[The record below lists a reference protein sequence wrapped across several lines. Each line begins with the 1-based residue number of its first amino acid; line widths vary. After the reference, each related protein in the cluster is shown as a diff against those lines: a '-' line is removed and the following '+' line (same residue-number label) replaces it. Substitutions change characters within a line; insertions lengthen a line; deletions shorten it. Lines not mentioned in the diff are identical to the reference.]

1 MSNST
6 EVVAPPETGTRPVL
20 TVASIEMQWDADGD
34 GASTLLQSA
43 LTRVQGAVRADDRV
57 CPVTANRLVVEFGP
71 VANSVPPQVLGYRLA
86 QALGRDLP
94 SNSRSSSLAVSVGMA
109 TPEGHPHASDV
120 TRRALA
126 ASSAGSSQLTRRP
139 FAGTEPS
146 NALITVD
153 GIVGRSM
160 SPATSSRAAVHRRSV
175 YRYRVGRAT
184 TVLSPLVLAGG
195 VDDGT
200 RGGGRNGHDAR
211 VDLTVLVIDPAAD
224 RTDEPGFATMTA
236 ASVAQRLGCRAAAV
250 TASLDGDPALA
261 IDGFALDLVVL
272 VLEGGW
278 SGLSS
283 TWPTGAWG
291 IPASLT
297 AIYRAAGL
305 PVLAVSAGA
314 GAGAVA
320 SCAAQGA
327 LALFGLE
334 QLPEALEALALQ
346 AGDELAT
353 GPEVAFPPH
362 FKALVNLTASERRIL
377 YFMTEGWAAQ
387 DIADQLV
394 VSLTTVR
401 SHIRSTLRKL
411 GVRSQLAAVAIAN
424 SRDLDHALSG
434 DAS

>member
-6 EVVAPPETGTRPVL
+6 EVVAPPETETRPVL
-20 TVASIEMQWDADGD
+20 TVACIEMQWGEGSDGS
-34 GASTLLQSA
+34 ALLQSA
-43 LTRVQGAVRADDRV
+43 LARVQGAVRSEDRV
-57 CPVTANRLVVEFGP
+57 CPVTTKRLVVEFGP

-94 SNSRSSSLAVSVGMA
+94 SEARSSSLAVSVGMA
-109 TPEGHPHASDV
+109 TPEGHPHPSDV

-126 ASSAGSSQLTRRP
+126 ASSAGSSQLSRRP
-139 FAGTEPS
+139 FAGTQPS

-153 GIVGRSM
+153 GFAGRPA
-160 SPATSSRAAVHRRSV
+160 SPKVARATVHRRSV

-184 TVLSPLVLAGG
+184 TFPSAMVPARGVDGGPLAGNP
-195 VDDGT
+195 
-200 RGGGRNGHDAR
+200 NGHDKRA
-211 VDLTVLVIDPAAD
+211 DPTVLVIDPAAD
-224 RTDEPGFATMTA
+224 RPDEPGFATITA
-236 ASVAQRLGCRAAAV
+236 ASMAERLGCRSAAV
-250 TASLDGDPALA
+250 TASLDGAPPLA
-261 IDGFALDLVVL
+261 IDGFALDLAVL

-278 SGLSS
+278 SGPSS
-283 TWPTGAWG
+283 TWSTGAWG

-297 AIYRAAGL
+297 ATYRAAGL

-320 SCAAQGA
+320 SCVAQGA

-334 QLPEALEALALQ
+334 YLPEALQSLASQ
-346 AGDELAT
+346 TGDDLTAA
-353 GPEVAFPPH
+353 PDVPFPPH

-377 YFMTEGWAAQ
+377 YFLTEGWAAQ